1 MNRSR
6 KKIASSRLVFNI
18 GGSFYLIVVGLMC
31 LVPFLLVIVGSF
43 TANPEIIKHGY
54 SLWPKAFSFDAY
66 TAIFLFPEKIINAY
80 EVSIFVTV
88 VGTAVGVLLM
98 SMAGYVLQRKELKY
112 RNGIS
117 FFIYFTTLFNCG
129 LIPWYLLIINLGMKN
144 TLSALIVPS
153 LEGAFS
159 ILLIRNFMKSVP
171 DSLMESAKIDGAGD
185 FYIYYKIIVPLSK
198 PVLATVGLFLA
209 LQYWNDWYST
219 SLFVPDSKL
228 WPLQYLL
235 YKTISAQF
243 VALSTAAAAYFRK
256 GTTPTESVK
265 LATAVVATGPI
276 IMLYPFLQKF
286 FVRGITI
293 GAVKG

>member
-1 MNRSR
+1 
-6 KKIASSRLVFNI
+6 
-18 GGSFYLIVVGLMC
+18 
-31 LVPFLLVIVGSF
+31 
-43 TANPEIIKHGY
+43 
-54 SLWPKAFSFDAY
+54 
-66 TAIFLFPEKIINAY
+66 
-80 EVSIFVTV
+80 
-88 VGTAVGVLLM
+88 M

-112 RNGIS
+112 SNGIS

-129 LIPWYLLIINLGMKN
+129 LIPWYLLIINLGMKD
-144 TLSALIVPS
+144 TLSALIIPS

-159 ILLIRNFMKSVP
+159 ILLVRNFMKSVP
-171 DSLMESAKIDGAGD
+171 DSLVESAKIDGAGD
-185 FYIYYKIIVPLSK
+185 FYIYYKIIIPLSK

-219 SLFVPDSKL
+219 SLFVKNSNL

-243 VALSTAAAAYFRK
+243 VALSSAAAAFFRK
-256 GTTPTESVK
+256 GTVPTESVK

-276 IMLYPFLQKF
+276 IILYPFLQKF